1 MPMRALP
8 LVLFFFCYA
17 QLLAQPKDSL
27 ELLLPGTSGIERAK
41 LYYQLASFYQRSDFD
56 KLSYYAKEAEKF
68 AKENPQPAIKAY
80 AAISMGGYYSFTGK
94 MDSAILTFERGY
106 AEAQIARDTTILIKI
121 ASNLGRTLISTG
133 RAKEALEYLYM
144 SLRWLERY
152 PNDETNFRV
161 RTNVTWANLELKRY
175 REAID
180 FGRKSLPLM
189 ENPKWQWIAAYIY
202 NNVAVSYGAL
212 GNLDSARYF
221 INKSIT
227 TTEKSG
233 DMALKAN
240 AYFILGKIYADS
252 KQLSL
257 ALEQYQLARV
267 IREKI
272 GNPFYVVSDLYEIA
286 DLYYRLGDYQQGVKT
301 ASEALELAKKHN
313 LVLKFDGTYLTLAKN
328 FEGLKDFKNAS
339 KYYYLWAITKDSLYQ
354 QSQAEAIAEM
364 SAKYETEK
372 KEQQLV
378 LQQSKL
384 DQQQAQLSKTYV
396 VVIALVIIIA
406 LIIIIMYLVSNRY
419 KKQQQ
424 LAEKKRQLEVREA
437 YINATIQSQENERKR
452 VARDL
457 HDGMGQLI
465 AALSMFMSK
474 LKPTAPTEERVAMVD
489 EAETI
494 LKDMHKEVRA
504 VAFNLMPQTL
514 IQHGLIA
521 ALQEMAYRLNESG
534 KIKIEITS
542 FQIPVRMAE
551 VKEISLYRI
560 LQEWVT
566 NIIKYAKATKVAINL
581 VDNEDEISVTVE
593 DNGVGF
599 NVSALEKG
607 NGNGWKNMQSRIN
620 LLKGSIEIDSRSG
633 RSGTT
638 LLLSIPKEEVSIEM
652 ETKV

>member
-1 MPMRALP
+1 
-8 LVLFFFCYA
+8 
-17 QLLAQPKDSL
+17 
-27 ELLLPGTSGIERAK
+27 
-41 LYYQLASFYQRSDFD
+41 
-56 KLSYYAKEAEKF
+56 
-68 AKENPQPAIKAY
+68 
-80 AAISMGGYYSFTGK
+80 
-94 MDSAILTFERGY
+94 
-106 AEAQIARDTTILIKI
+106 
-121 ASNLGRTLISTG
+121 
-133 RAKEALEYLYM
+133 
-144 SLRWLERY
+144 
-152 PNDETNFRV
+152 
-161 RTNVTWANLELKRY
+161 
-175 REAID
+175 
-180 FGRKSLPLM
+180 
-189 ENPKWQWIAAYIY
+189 
-202 NNVAVSYGAL
+202 
-212 GNLDSARYF
+212 
-221 INKSIT
+221 
-227 TTEKSG
+227 
-233 DMALKAN
+233 
-240 AYFILGKIYADS
+240 
-252 KQLSL
+252 
-257 ALEQYQLARV
+257 
-267 IREKI
+267 
-272 GNPFYVVSDLYEIA
+272 
-286 DLYYRLGDYQQGVKT
+286 
-301 ASEALELAKKHN
+301 
-313 LVLKFDGTYLTLAKN
+313 
-328 FEGLKDFKNAS
+328 
-339 KYYYLWAITKDSLYQ
+339 
-354 QSQAEAIAEM
+354 
-364 SAKYETEK
+364 
-372 KEQQLV
+372 
-378 LQQSKL
+378 
-384 DQQQAQLSKTYV
+384 V
-396 VVIALVIIIA
+396 VVVALVIFFA
-406 LIIIIMYLVSNRY
+406 LVMIIIYLVSNRN

-452 VARDL
+452 VAQDL

-474 LKPTAPTEERVAMVD
+474 LTPTTPTEERMAVVE

-542 FQIPVRMAE
+542 FQIPERMAE

-638 LLLSIPKEEVSIEM
+638 LLLSIPKEEVMAEM
-652 ETKV
+652 ETRV

>member
-1 MPMRALP
+1 
-8 LVLFFFCYA
+8 
-17 QLLAQPKDSL
+17 
-27 ELLLPGTSGIERAK
+27 
-41 LYYQLASFYQRSDFD
+41 
-56 KLSYYAKEAEKF
+56 
-68 AKENPQPAIKAY
+68 
-80 AAISMGGYYSFTGK
+80 
-94 MDSAILTFERGY
+94 
-106 AEAQIARDTTILIKI
+106 
-121 ASNLGRTLISTG
+121 
-133 RAKEALEYLYM
+133 
-144 SLRWLERY
+144 
-152 PNDETNFRV
+152 
-161 RTNVTWANLELKRY
+161 
-175 REAID
+175 
-180 FGRKSLPLM
+180 
-189 ENPKWQWIAAYIY
+189 
-202 NNVAVSYGAL
+202 
-212 GNLDSARYF
+212 
-221 INKSIT
+221 
-227 TTEKSG
+227 
-233 DMALKAN
+233 MALKAN

-272 GNPFYVVSDLYEIA
+272 GNPLYVVSDLYEIA
-286 DLYYRLGDYQQGVKT
+286 DLYYQLGDYQQGVKT

-364 SAKYETEK
+364 STKYETEK

-396 VVIALVIIIA
+396 VVVALVIIIA
-406 LIIIIMYLVSNRY
+406 LVMIILYLVSNRH

-452 VARDL
+452 VAQDL

-474 LKPTAPTEERVAMVD
+474 LTPTAPTEERMAVVE

-494 LKDMHKEVRA
+494 LKDMHKEVRS

-542 FQIPVRMAE
+542 FQIPERMAE

-638 LLLSIPKEEVSIEM
+638 LLLSIPKEEVMAEM
-652 ETKV
+652 KTRV